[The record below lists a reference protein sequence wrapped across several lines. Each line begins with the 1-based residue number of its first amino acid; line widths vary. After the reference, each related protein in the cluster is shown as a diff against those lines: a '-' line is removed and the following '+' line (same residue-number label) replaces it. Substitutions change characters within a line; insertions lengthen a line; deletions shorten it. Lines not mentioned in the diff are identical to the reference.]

1 MTYEIEIIEPSV
13 QTLIDSLANLNLIK
27 LIRRP
32 TVEEAEEFT
41 REEVLEGWRGN
52 VEELRGAILEGKP
65 LRSAWSLLAE
75 IQKEAK

>member
-32 TVEEAEEFT
+32 SVEEVEEFT

-75 IQKEAK
+75 IQKEAI